1 MALAGL
7 LGGLWA
13 YSPATP
19 SGNMNGEYVVSSG
32 AGKSA
37 PKFNTDYA
45 SKGHEYFD
53 VWSPEIATRM
63 PPPVR
68 TTGVADRTLDDQ
80 TGLSVPRVCLA
91 FGRAGYAEV
100 WWHDMGKQPLP
111 QERTLILALPLPLSV
126 TLTLSLPLT
135 LTLARPASRQLS
147 YSHLTLTLTLA
158 LPLPP
163 NPNPTP

>member
-80 TGLSVPRVCLA
+80 TPGRSAGPTCAPR
-91 FGRAGYAEV
+91 FWSGRLRRGVVA
-100 WWHDMGKQPLP
+100 
-111 QERTLILALPLPLSV
+111 
-126 TLTLSLPLT
+126 
-135 LTLARPASRQLS
+135 
-147 YSHLTLTLTLA
+147 
-158 LPLPP
+158 
-163 NPNPTP
+163 